1 MATDSHDHAHDHQP
15 PPDEDGP
22 LTYYQTM
29 EIAVRELLIEK
40 GVFGADDVRAAIEA
54 MDARSSARGAEV
66 VAHAWAD
73 PAFKDALLGDGTEAC
88 AQLGIDIG
96 PTRLI
101 AVENTEAVHNVIVCT
116 LCSCYPRNL
125 LGLPPDWYKAKAY
138 RSRVVREPRAVLREF
153 GTEVSD
159 DVTVRVA
166 RFDCRHA
173 LHCGA
178 PAARRHR
185 GVGPRTPCRVGDAR
199 LPHRRDAAEEPLTPA
214 RRRTWAPGGLSL
226 RGIDL
231 DYA

>member
-1 MATDSHDHAHDHQP
+1 MATDSHAHDHTHDHQP

-22 LTYYQTM
+22 LTYYRTM

-54 MDARSSARGAEV
+54 MDARSPAKGAEV
-66 VAHAWAD
+66 VAHAWTD
-73 PAFKDALLGDGTEAC
+73 PAFKDTLLADGTQAS

-159 DVTVRVA
+159 GVTVRVHDSTA
-166 RFDCRHA
+166 DMRYIVVPRRPAGTGGWDRERLAALVTRDC
-173 LHCGA
+173 LI
-178 PAARRHR
+178 
-185 GVGPRTPCRVGDAR
+185 GVT
-199 LPHRRDAAEEPLTPA
+199 LPKNP
-214 RRRTWAPGGLSL
+214 
-226 RGIDL
+226 
-231 DYA
+231 

>member
-1 MATDSHDHAHDHQP
+1 MATHTHDHAHDHQP
-15 PPDEDGP
+15 PPDEDGA

-54 MDARSSARGAEV
+54 MDARSSAKRRRSRSPRLDRPGLQGRA
-66 VAHAWAD
+66 AGGRRTR
-73 PAFKDALLGDGTEAC
+73 PARSM
-88 AQLGIDIG
+88 GIDIG

-101 AVENTEAVHNVIVCT
+101 AVENTEALHNVIVCT

-159 DVTVRVA
+159 DVIVRVHDSTA
-166 RFDCRHA
+166 DMRYIVVPRR
-173 LHCGA
+173 
-178 PAARRHR
+178 PASTEGWDRE
-185 GVGPRTPCRVGDAR
+185 R
-199 LPHRRDAAEEPLTPA
+199 LAE
-214 RRRTWAPGGLSL
+214 RW
-226 RGIDL
+226 
-231 DYA
+231 

>member
-22 LTYYQTM
+22 LTYYRTM

-54 MDARSSARGAEV
+54 MDARSAARGAEV
-66 VAHAWAD
+66 VAHAWTD
-73 PAFKDALLGDGTEAC
+73 PAFKDTLLADGTQAC

-159 DVTVRVA
+159 DVTVRVHDSTA
-166 RFDCRHA
+166 DMRYIVVPRRPAGTEGWDQERLAALVTRDC
-173 LHCGA
+173 LI
-178 PAARRHR
+178 
-185 GVGPRTPCRVGDAR
+185 GVT
-199 LPHRRDAAEEPLTPA
+199 LPKNP
-214 RRRTWAPGGLSL
+214 
-226 RGIDL
+226 
-231 DYA
+231 